1 MVSYARRTESS
12 AMPLPKPQNLH
23 LNSFSDP
30 WKGEMEAINVYVY
43 S

>member
-1 MVSYARRTESS
+1 MVSYARTESS
-12 AMPLPKPQNLH
+12 ATPLQKPPNSH

-30 WKGEMEAINVYVY
+30 RKREMEAINVYVY